1 MSSADRSD
9 RPSVVQTEPGSD
21 SDPVAG
27 IPTRA
32 ALAAQNVAVL
42 EQALA
47 VFERL
52 AREDDDG
59 RSQVD
64 LYTAIPAGLTQ
75 SGVGGHFRHIH
86 DYYRCFLVGLESGRV
101 DYDRRER
108 DPRFETEL
116 PYAAAELGRSIER
129 LVAIVGRDDEL
140 LVKMDADPSPGAP
153 DPWSR
158 STVMRELRFL
168 LSHTIH
174 HYALI
179 AMILKVQGFECGPD
193 FGVAP
198 STLEYWE
205 SRPACAPSPG
215 SER

>member
-1 MSSADRSD
+1 MSASPER
-9 RPSVVQTEPGSD
+9 RETL
-21 SDPVAG
+21 
-27 IPTRA
+27 
-32 ALAAQNVAVL
+32 LAAQNVVVL
-42 EQALA
+42 EQGLE

-52 AREDDDG
+52 GGTSADG
-59 RSQVD
+59 RSLAA
-64 LYTAIPAGLTQ
+64 LYTAVPDGLTQ

-86 DYYRCFLVGLESGRV
+86 DYYRCFLGGLESGRV
-101 DYDRRER
+101 DYDLRAR

-116 PYAAAELGRSIER
+116 AYAGTELRGTIER
-129 LVAIVGRDDEL
+129 LCEIVGRDDEL
-140 LVKMDADPSPGAP
+140 VVKMDEDHSPGAP

-179 AMILKVQGFECGPD
+179 AMILKVQGFDCGSG

-205 SRPACAPSPG
+205 TRTSCAPSPG
-215 SER
+215 SDQ